1 MSAARA
7 IGLMLGLAADGVLG
21 DPRERPPVT
30 AFRRL
35 ATASIGPG
43 GGGGTTASAAVP
55 EVGGPVHDGNFA
67 ASPANAAS
75 PAAAAIRSTPAIPL
89 TSTAPAAVRPVVL
102 GLGVAAAAVAVGVV
116 VERATRGRP
125 VAQAATT
132 AVATWAVVGAAGLVT
147 QGTELARD
155 LEQGD
160 LEPARATLSAWDARV
175 ADGLGPIALSRAAV
189 ETLAENT
196 SEVVVAPLL
205 WGALA
210 GVPGLLASRTIS
222 VLRSVARGR
231 TGRPHW
237 AVERIDELIHLLPTR
252 AAAGL
257 TVLAAPVVG
266 GSAGGAWRAWRRDT
280 IAHPSP
286 NAGRVEAAFAGA
298 LEIRVGGRTVY
309 PHGVVELPVLGV
321 GRNPDA
327 GHVTRAVE
335 LSRVVGWLAGAT
347 SVVLA
352 LAAGLRHRR
361 S

>member
-1 MSAARA
+1 VSAARA
-7 IGLMLGLAADGVLG
+7 IGLVLGVAADGALG
-21 DPRERPPVT
+21 DARRRPPVT
-30 AFRRL
+30 AFRKLAHRPGPGAL
-35 ATASIGPG
+35 VAGAVVAGGVLLERAGRTRPLVQATA
-43 GGGGTTASAAVP
+43 
-55 EVGGPVHDGNFA
+55 
-67 ASPANAAS
+67 
-75 PAAAAIRSTPAIPL
+75 
-89 TSTAPAAVRPVVL
+89 
-102 GLGVAAAAVAVGVV
+102 
-116 VERATRGRP
+116 
-125 VAQAATT
+125 T
-132 AVATWAVVGAAGLVT
+132 AVSTWAVLGAAGLAL

-155 LEQGD
+155 LEECRF
-160 LEPARATLSAWDARV
+160 EPARTTLSELDPRV
-175 ADGLGPIALSRAAV
+175 ADGLGAIALSRASV

-196 SEVVVAPLL
+196 SDTVVAPLV

-210 GVPGLLASRTIS
+210 GVPGLLGARAVSL
-222 VLRSVARGR
+222 LRRARHG
-231 TGRPHW
+231 HW
-237 AVERIDELIHLLPTR
+237 AIDRLDELVHLVPTR
-252 AAAGL
+252 VAAAL

-335 LSRVVGWLAGAT
+335 LSRVVGWLAGVT

-352 LAAGLRHRR
+352 VVTGFRRR
-361 S
+361 SR

>member
-7 IGLMLGLAADGVLG
+7 IGLVLGVAADGAVG
-21 DPRERPPVT
+21 DPRRRLPVT

-35 ATASIGPG
+35 PPRSGVLVAG
-43 GGGGTTASAAVP
+43 AAVL
-55 EVGGPVHDGNFA
+55 GGA
-67 ASPANAAS
+67 
-75 PAAAAIRSTPAIPL
+75 L
-89 TSTAPAAVRPVVL
+89 L
-102 GLGVAAAAVAVGVV
+102 
-116 VERATRGRP
+116 ERAGRGRP
-125 VAQAATT
+125 LVQASAT
-132 AVATWAVVGAAGLVT
+132 AVTTWAVLGAAGLAL

-155 LEQGD
+155 LEECRF
-160 LEPARATLSAWDARV
+160 EPARSTLSELDPRV
-175 ADGLGPIALSRAAV
+175 ADGLGAIALSRASV

-196 SEVVVAPLL
+196 SDAVVAPLV

-210 GVPGLLASRTIS
+210 GVPGLLGARAVSL
-222 VLRSVARGR
+222 LRRGR
-231 TGRPHW
+231 HGRRGHW
-237 AVERIDELIHLLPTR
+237 AIDRADELVHLVPTR
-252 AAAGL
+252 VAAAL

-309 PHGVVELPVLGV
+309 PHGVAELPVLGV

-335 LSRVVGWLAGAT
+335 LSRVVGWLAGVT

-352 LAAGLRHRR
+352 VAASFRRR
-361 S
+361 SS

>member
-21 DPRERPPVT
+21 NPRHRPTVT

-35 ATASIGPG
+35 ATLGSGAGQGGDSAAALRAGVAVGMPGESAFTLAAGAEAVGAPG
-43 GGGGTTASAAVP
+43 GELAASMSARAAVTGLGLAGAVVA
-55 EVGGPVHDGNFA
+55 VGLFA
-67 ASPANAAS
+67 ERAA
-75 PAAAAIRSTPAIPL
+75 RD
-89 TSTAPAAVRPVVL
+89 RPVVQ
-102 GLGVAAAAVAVGVV
+102 AVV
-116 VERATRGRP
+116 
-125 VAQAATT
+125 T
-132 AVATWAVVGAAGLVT
+132 AVTTWAVVGAAGLAT

-155 LEQGD
+155 LEEGR
-160 LEPARATLSAWDARV
+160 LEPARGTLSELDPRV
-175 ADGLGPIALSRAAV
+175 ADGLGMIALSRASV

-222 VLRSVARGR
+222 VLARGSAGHWLVARL
-231 TGRPHW
+231 
-237 AVERIDELIHLLPTR
+237 DELVHLVPTR
-252 AAAGL
+252 VAAAL

-309 PHGVVELPVLGV
+309 PQGVVELPVLGV

-347 SVVLA
+347 SVTVA
-352 LAAGLRHRR
+352 LLVGARR
-361 S
+361 RRRK